1 MMRSMATDFAYRF
14 SAIRG
19 TQASRHFYVSQCPL
33 RLIPKLFQFD
43 HEELPAEIRAQRA
56 LNRKRVP
63 EMATYVLENRTGY
76 VFSALTA
83 SVDGG
88 ISFEPLGS
96 DDPDGRLGTLN
107 ISMDARFIINDGQHR
122 RAAIEVALEEDP
134 TLGDETIA
142 VVFFLDPGLERC
154 QQMFAD
160 LNRYAVRPSASIG
173 VLFDHRDPLATI
185 TRSVAASSTF
195 KKLVESEK
203 SSLAK
208 RSKKLFT
215 LSALHTAT
223 KAFFADVPE
232 EELAADIQAR
242 TEEIIAFW
250 EGIALGMPEWRQVAQ
265 GELASS
271 EVRRDYIHT
280 FSVFLHALGKVGA
293 QMRTTKKAQPRAAGT
308 KLATLDFLRTNNQ
321 WEGRSMRNGKISKA
335 GQNVVLT
342 ANELKRHIG
351 MELSPDDL
359 RIENEYMENYK

>member
-1 MMRSMATDFAYRF
+1 MANDFAYRF

-19 TQASRHFYVSQCPL
+19 TQASRDFYVSQCPL

-43 HEELPAEIRAQRA
+43 DEELPAEIRAQRA
-56 LNRKRVP
+56 LNRNRVP
-63 EMATYVLENRTGY
+63 EMAAYLLENRNDY

-88 ISFEPLGS
+88 ITFEPLQVG
-96 DDPDGRLGTLN
+96 DPDERLGNLN

-122 RAAIEVALEEDP
+122 RAAIEAALAEDSN
-134 TLGDETIA
+134 LGDETIA
-142 VVFFLDPGLERC
+142 VVFFLDPGLKRC

-185 TRSVAASSTF
+185 TRSVAASETF
-195 KKLVESEK
+195 KKLVEAEK

-223 KAFFADVPE
+223 KAFFAFEPE
-232 EELAADIQAR
+232 DTLAAAIPAHTD
-242 TEEIIAFW
+242 ELIAFW
-250 EGIALGMPEWRQVAQ
+250 HGIATGIPEWRQVAQ
-265 GELASS
+265 GDLSAA

-280 FSVFLHALGKVGA
+280 FSVFLHAMGKVGA
-293 QMRTTKKAQPRAAGT
+293 QLRTSKKPLWEATGM
-308 KLATLDFLRTNNQ
+308 KLATLDLLRTNEQ
-321 WEGRSMRNGKISKA
+321 WEGRAMRGGRISKA
-335 GQNVVLT
+335 GQNVTLT

-351 MELSPDDL
+351 LELSPDDL
-359 RIENEYMENYK
+359 RIEHEYMEHEG